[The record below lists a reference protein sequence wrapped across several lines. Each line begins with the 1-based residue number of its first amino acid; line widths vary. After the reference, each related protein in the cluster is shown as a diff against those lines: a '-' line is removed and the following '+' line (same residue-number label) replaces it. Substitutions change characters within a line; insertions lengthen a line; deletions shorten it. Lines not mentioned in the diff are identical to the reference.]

1 MWFSKRI
8 DVSVAVR
15 DDYTEF
21 LFRDKYTGFVV
32 KKLLLHD
39 EFTNSVEMFESAFKV
54 YASGIEHLEELI
66 DQEIPAYIEDNPG
79 G

>member
-1 MWFSKRI
+1 MWFSRRV
-8 DVSVAVR
+8 DVSVAFR

-39 EFTNSVEMFESAFKV
+39 EFTDSVTMFEQAFKV
-54 YASGIEHLEELI
+54 YANGIEHLEAMMEGW
-66 DQEIPAYIEDNPG
+66 DE
-79 G
+79 